1 MASVEPTSAEGA
13 VSRVQPQPGDIV
25 MLFQLEQ
32 GNGCSPIAAHQAI
45 LSVLRD
51 AGMIPYGQGDSSA
64 LDAANLAD
72 FRERRGK
79 LRMPIVR
86 RYGRSGTWSP

>member
-1 MASVEPTSAEGA
+1 MTGFEPTRPEGA
-13 VSRVQPQPGDIV
+13 VSNLQPQPGDIA
-25 MLFQLEQ
+25 MLFRLEE
-32 GNGCSPIAAHQAI
+32 GNGCSPIAAHDAI

-51 AGMIPYGQGDSSA
+51 AGMIPYGKWDTPA

-72 FRERRGK
+72 FRERQGK
-79 LRMPIVR
+79 LREPIVR